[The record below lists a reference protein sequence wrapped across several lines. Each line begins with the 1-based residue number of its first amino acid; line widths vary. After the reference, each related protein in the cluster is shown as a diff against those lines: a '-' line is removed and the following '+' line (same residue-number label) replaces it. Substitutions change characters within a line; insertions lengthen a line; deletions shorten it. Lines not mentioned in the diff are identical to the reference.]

1 MRMTIKASILAAALT
16 PIAAAM
22 VTASPAG
29 AEMKFGNYEVWS
41 NRWTDA
47 SWVWAVYPCENYD
60 QYDTPTDDCALVRAV
75 PRPKFGAYYGG
86 EAHLV
91 DGRWS
96 YTADVPDGL
105 RCPGHVMPTK
115 DTYTWDNQGLA
126 GAVESRFDVG
136 CFNGPPGMNVW
147 TFSLVR
153 L

>member
-1 MRMTIKASILAAALT
+1 MKKALLAAALT
-16 PIAAAM
+16 PIAAAT
-22 VTASPAG
+22 VVAAPAD
-29 AEMKFGNYEVWS
+29 AELRLGNYEVWS

-47 SWVWAVYPCENYD
+47 SWVWAVYPCEDYD
-60 QYDTPTDDCALVRAV
+60 QYDTPTPDCVSIQAI

-96 YTADVPDGL
+96 YTTDVPDGL

-115 DTYTWDNQGLA
+115 DTYSWDAVTLA
-126 GAVESRFDVG
+126 GTVESRFDVG

-147 TFSLVR
+147 TFALVR